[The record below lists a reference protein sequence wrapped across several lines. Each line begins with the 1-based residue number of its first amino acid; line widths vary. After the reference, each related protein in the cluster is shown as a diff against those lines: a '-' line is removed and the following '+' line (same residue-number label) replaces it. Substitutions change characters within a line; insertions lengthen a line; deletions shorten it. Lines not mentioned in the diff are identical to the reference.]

1 MAAVVADDLVDLDD
15 DVLGD
20 AGLYGSA
27 IDHLGEVDALLVWP
41 NNQTRHGQLP
51 HQESANCHIKNR
63 PTATSRIGQ
72 LPHLLLKKWLNLKFN
87 LYLCTKIVKN
97 MEYKKR
103 IADQILAD
111 KLEAS
116 GAVLIEGP
124 KFCGKTTLAKQQAG
138 SVLSMAD
145 PDKLSQNLAL
155 AKTNITKLLV
165 GDTPRLIDEW
175 QIAPQFWDAVRNEV
189 DRREDDGQFILT
201 GSAVPPKPK
210 KDKEGNVIQEEQ
222 IHHTGTGRISR
233 LKLRTMTLWESEDS
247 TGMVSL
253 GELFKNPESVD
264 GESHIDLDRL
274 AYLTCR
280 GGWPKAVLKK
290 SDKAA
295 LAQAFDYF
303 DSVVNSDIKRVDDVD
318 RDEELAKR
326 IMRSYARNQASQAT
340 AGTILADIKNN
351 GDEQMSENTVYSYI
365 KALREIFVI
374 EDSIAWNPNL
384 RSKTA
389 IRTSDTRYFIDP
401 SIATAALGLG
411 PNDLINDLNTFGLIF
426 ETLAVRD
433 LRVYAE
439 SLDGKVYHY
448 RDKNNLE
455 CDAVVH
461 LRNGSYGLIEV
472 KLGGYEL
479 IKEGAES
486 LKALSDKI
494 DTTKMKK
501 PSFLMV
507 LTGVGDYAYKRPE
520 DGVLVVPI
528 GCLKE

>member
-1 MAAVVADDLVDLDD
+1 
-15 DVLGD
+15 
-20 AGLYGSA
+20 
-27 IDHLGEVDALLVWP
+27 
-41 NNQTRHGQLP
+41 
-51 HQESANCHIKNR
+51 
-63 PTATSRIGQ
+63 
-72 LPHLLLKKWLNLKFN
+72 
-87 LYLCTKIVKN
+87 

-103 IADQILAD
+103 IADQMLAD
-111 KLEAS
+111 KLESA
-116 GAVLIEGP
+116 GAVLVEGP
-124 KFCGKTTLAKQQAG
+124 KYCGKTTLSKQQAK

-145 PDKLSQNLAL
+145 PDTLSQNLAL
-155 AKTNITKLLV
+155 ARTNISRLLA

-210 KDKEGNVIQEEQ
+210 KDEEGNEIEEER
-222 IHHTGTGRISR
+222 IHHTGTGRIAR

-247 TGMVSL
+247 TGTVSL
-253 GELFKNPESVD
+253 GQLFENAEKVD
-264 GESHIDLDRL
+264 GVSHIDLDRL

-290 SDKAA
+290 SEKAA
-295 LAQAFDYF
+295 LAQAFNYY
-303 DSVVNSDIKRVDDVD
+303 DSVVSNDIKRVDDVD

-351 GDEQMSENTVYSYI
+351 GDEQMSENTVYNYV
-365 KALREIFVI
+365 KALKEIFVI
-374 EDSIAWNPNL
+374 EDSTAWNPNL

-411 PNDLINDLNTFGLIF
+411 PKDLINDMNTFGLIF

-439 SLDGKVYHY
+439 ALDGKVYHY

-472 KLGGYEL
+472 KIGGADL
-479 IKEGAES
+479 INDGAAN
-486 LKALSDKI
+486 LKTLSDKI
-494 DTTKMKK
+494 DTTRMKK

-507 LTGVGDYAYKRPE
+507 LTGIGDYAYKRPE

>member
-1 MAAVVADDLVDLDD
+1 M
-15 DVLGD
+15 
-20 AGLYGSA
+20 
-27 IDHLGEVDALLVWP
+27 I
-41 NNQTRHGQLP
+41 
-51 HQESANCHIKNR
+51 
-63 PTATSRIGQ
+63 
-72 LPHLLLKKWLNLKFN
+72 
-87 LYLCTKIVKN
+87 

-103 IADQILAD
+103 IADQILTD
-111 KLEAS
+111 KLESA
-116 GAVLIEGP
+116 GAVLVEGP
-124 KFCGKTTLAKQQAG
+124 KYCGKTTLAVQQAG
-138 SVLSMAD
+138 SILSMSD
-145 PDKLSQNLAL
+145 PDTLMQNLAL
-155 AKTNITKLLV
+155 ARTNISRLLV
-165 GDTPRLIDEW
+165 GATPRLIDEW

-189 DRREDDGQFILT
+189 DKREDDGQFILT
-201 GSAVPPKPK
+201 GSAVPPKPR
-210 KDKEGNVIQEEQ
+210 KDENGNLIEEEQ

-247 TGMVSL
+247 TGTVSL
-253 GELFKNPESVD
+253 GGLFENAETID

-274 AYLTCR
+274 AYLICR

-290 SDKAA
+290 SSKAA
-295 LAQAFDYF
+295 LAQAFDYY
-303 DSVVNSDIKRVDDVD
+303 DSVVSNDIKRIDDVD
-318 RDEELAKR
+318 RDEELTKR

-351 GDEQMSENTVYSYI
+351 GDDKMSENTVYNYI
-365 KALREIFVI
+365 KALKEIFVI

-411 PNDLINDLNTFGLIF
+411 PMDLINDMNTFGLIF

-461 LRNGSYGLIEV
+461 LRNGSYGLIEI
-472 KLGGYEL
+472 KIGGVTL

-507 LTGVGDYAYKRPE
+507 LTGIGNYAYKRPE

-528 GCLKE
+528 GCLKN

>member
-1 MAAVVADDLVDLDD
+1 M
-15 DVLGD
+15 
-20 AGLYGSA
+20 
-27 IDHLGEVDALLVWP
+27 
-41 NNQTRHGQLP
+41 
-51 HQESANCHIKNR
+51 K
-63 PTATSRIGQ
+63 
-72 LPHLLLKKWLNLKFN
+72 
-87 LYLCTKIVKN
+87 
-97 MEYKKR
+97 YKKR

-111 KLEAS
+111 KLESS

-124 KFCGKTTLAKQQAG
+124 KYCGKTTLAKQQAG

-145 PDKLSQNLAL
+145 PDTLAQNLAL
-155 AKTNITKLLV
+155 ARTNISRLLV
-165 GDTPRLIDEW
+165 GKTPRLIDEW
-175 QIAPQFWDAVRNEV
+175 QIAPQFWDAIRNEV
-189 DRREDDGQFILT
+189 DNRDDDGQFMLT

-210 KDKEGNVIQEEQ
+210 KDENGNLIEEEQ

-253 GELFKNPESVD
+253 GELFKNSDYVD
-264 GESHIDLDRL
+264 GESHIDLERL

-280 GGWPKAVLKK
+280 GGWPKAVLRK
-290 SDKAA
+290 SEKAA

-303 DSVVNSDIKRVDDVD
+303 DSVVSTDIKRVDDVE
-318 RDEELAKR
+318 RDEEMAKR

-351 GDEQMSENTVYSYI
+351 GDELLSDSTVYSYI
-365 KALREIFVI
+365 KALKEIFVI
-374 EDSIAWNPNL
+374 EDSVAWNPNL

-389 IRTSDTRYFIDP
+389 IRTSDTRYFTDP

-411 PNDLINDLNTFGLIF
+411 PNDLINDLNTLGLIF

-439 SLDGKVYHY
+439 SLNGKVYHY

-461 LRNGSYGLIEV
+461 LRNGSYGLIEI
-472 KLGGYEL
+472 KLGGADL
-479 IKEGAES
+479 INDGAES
-486 LKALSDKI
+486 LKTLSDKI

-507 LTGVGDYAYKRPE
+507 LTGIGDYAYKRPK

-528 GCLKE
+528 GCLRD

>member
-1 MAAVVADDLVDLDD
+1 M
-15 DVLGD
+15 
-20 AGLYGSA
+20 
-27 IDHLGEVDALLVWP
+27 
-41 NNQTRHGQLP
+41 
-51 HQESANCHIKNR
+51 K
-63 PTATSRIGQ
+63 
-72 LPHLLLKKWLNLKFN
+72 
-87 LYLCTKIVKN
+87 
-97 MEYKKR
+97 EYKKR
-103 IADQILAD
+103 IADQMLTD
-111 KLEAS
+111 KLESS
-116 GAVLIEGP
+116 GAVLVEGP
-124 KFCGKTTLAKQQAG
+124 KYCGKTTLAKQQAG
-138 SVLSMAD
+138 SILSMAD
-145 PDKLSQNLAL
+145 PDTLSQNLAL
-155 AKTNITKLLV
+155 ARTNISRLLA
-165 GDTPRLIDEW
+165 GATPRLIDEW

-189 DRREDDGQFILT
+189 DKREDDGQFILT

-210 KDKEGNVIQEEQ
+210 KDADGNLIEEEQ
-222 IHHTGTGRISR
+222 IHHSGTGRISR

-253 GELFKNPESVD
+253 RKLFEYADSID
-264 GESHIDLDRL
+264 GESHIDLERL

-290 SDKAA
+290 SEKAA
-295 LAQAFDYF
+295 LAQAFNYF
-303 DSVVNSDIKRVDDVD
+303 DAVVGNDIKRVDDVD

-340 AGTILADIKNN
+340 AGTILADIKAN
-351 GDEQMSENTVYSYI
+351 GDEQMSENTVYNYV
-365 KALREIFVI
+365 KALKEIFVI
-374 EDSIAWNPNL
+374 EDSVAWNPNL

-401 SIATAALGLG
+401 SIATAALGMG
-411 PNDLINDLNTFGLIF
+411 PKDLINDMETFGLIF

-461 LRNGSYGLIEV
+461 LRNGSYGLIEIKIGGTNLINGGATNL
-472 KLGGYEL
+472 KL
-479 IKEGAES
+479 
-486 LKALSDKI
+486 LSDKI

-507 LTGVGDYAYKRPE
+507 LTGIGDYAYKRPD

-528 GCLKE
+528 GCLKN

>member
-1 MAAVVADDLVDLDD
+1 M
-15 DVLGD
+15 
-20 AGLYGSA
+20 S
-27 IDHLGEVDALLVWP
+27 
-41 NNQTRHGQLP
+41 
-51 HQESANCHIKNR
+51 
-63 PTATSRIGQ
+63 
-72 LPHLLLKKWLNLKFN
+72 
-87 LYLCTKIVKN
+87 
-97 MEYKKR
+97 
-103 IADQILAD
+103 
-111 KLEAS
+111 
-116 GAVLIEGP
+116 
-124 KFCGKTTLAKQQAG
+124 
-138 SVLSMAD
+138 D
-145 PDKLSQNLAL
+145 PETIHQNLAL
-155 AKTNITKLLV
+155 ARTKITRLLA

-189 DRREDDGQFILT
+189 DKREDDGQFILT

-210 KDKEGNVIQEEQ
+210 KDDEGNIIEEEQ

-253 GELFKNPESVD
+253 GELFKNSDSVD
-264 GESHIDLDRL
+264 GESHIDLEQL

-280 GGWPKAVLKK
+280 GGWPKAVLRK
-290 SDKAA
+290 SEKAA
-295 LAQAFDYF
+295 LAQAFDYYE
-303 DSVVNSDIKRVDDVD
+303 SVVSSDIKRVDDVD

-351 GDEQMSENTVYSYI
+351 GEELLSDTTVYSYI
-365 KALREIFVI
+365 KALKEIFVI

-389 IRTSDTRYFIDP
+389 IRTSDTRYFTDP

-439 SLDGKVYHY
+439 SLNGKVYHY

-461 LRNGSYGLIEV
+461 LRNGSYGLIEI
-472 KLGGYEL
+472 KLGGADL
-479 IKEGAES
+479 INDGAES
-486 LKALSDKI
+486 LKTLSDKI

-507 LTGVGDYAYKRPE
+507 LTGIGDYAYKRPK

-528 GCLKE
+528 GCLRD